1 MKEVKMKRV
10 ILLFC
15 LFILAGPS
23 FGQLLDVEP
32 QSIDFT
38 ISGADVLTRKVT
50 IRNLSQSTVAFS
62 VLYKPLMLEI
72 EGLESSLFPDESMD
86 ITIILK
92 IPYEAWSEAKEI
104 YKKVK
109 EKMKKIEEEEFDRLS
124 KEEKVGMERR
134 LKKMRRRPSWSLH
147 SKISIVMRDL
157 FSGGEEVIEIPLK
170 ANFVFEE
177 KKVGEM
183 LPPDVEAEMRGY

>member
-1 MKEVKMKRV
+1 MKRV

-32 QSIDFT
+32 QSINFT
-38 ISGADVLTRKVT
+38 ISGADVLTRKLT

-109 EKMKKIEEEEFDRLS
+109 EKMKKIEKEEFDRLS

>member
-1 MKEVKMKRV
+1 MKKI

-15 LFILAGPS
+15 LFILADPS
-23 FGQLLDVEP
+23 FGQLLDVTP
-32 QSIDFT
+32 QSVDFT
-38 ISGADVLTRKVT
+38 ISGADVLTRKAT

-62 VLYKPLMLEI
+62 VIYKPLMLEI
-72 EGLESSLFPDESMD
+72 EGLESSLLPDESMD
-86 ITIILK
+86 IIITLK

-109 EKMKKIEEEEFDRLS
+109 EKVKKIEKGEFDGLS
-124 KEEKVGMERR
+124 KEEKVRMEKR
-134 LKKMRRRPSWSLH
+134 LKRMRRRPSWSLH

-157 FSGGEEVIEIPLK
+157 FSGGEEVVKIPLK

-177 KKVGEM
+177 EEVDEI